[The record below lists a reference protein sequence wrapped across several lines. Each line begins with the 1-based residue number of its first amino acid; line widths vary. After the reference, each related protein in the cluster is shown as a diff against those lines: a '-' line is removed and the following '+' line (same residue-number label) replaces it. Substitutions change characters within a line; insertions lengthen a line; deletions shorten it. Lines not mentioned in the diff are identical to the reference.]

1 MTPDLI
7 IFDCDGVVVD
17 SEPATHLLL
26 RDELA
31 RFGLDMSVDEATRNF
46 IGGTMRGVAE
56 KARGLGA
63 ALPED
68 WVDQFYARLY
78 ARLAEGTD
86 LMAGITDVF
95 DRLDAAGREYCIA
108 SNGRLARM
116 EITLGQHPV
125 TLARFAGRIF
135 SAEQVPAPKPA
146 PDLFLHAARSLGHG
160 PETCAVIE
168 DSATGARAARAAG
181 MRCFGFAPEGDGAHL
196 AAEGAIPF
204 HAMQDLPEL
213 LKL

>member
-17 SEPATHLLL
+17 SEAVTQLLL

-31 RFGLDMSVDEATRNF
+31 LHGLEMTVEEVTGSF
-46 IGGTMRGVAE
+46 IGGTMHGVAE
-56 KARGLGA
+56 KARALGA
-63 ALPED
+63 ALPLD
-68 WVDQFYARLY
+68 WVDLFYARLY
-78 ARLAEGTD
+78 ARLAEGTE
-86 LMAGITDVF
+86 LVAGITGIF
-95 DRLDAAGREYCIA
+95 DRLEAAGRAYCIA
-108 SNGRLARM
+108 SNGRLAKM
-116 EITLGQHPV
+116 QITLGQHPA
-125 TLARFAGRIF
+125 TLARLAGRIF

-146 PDLFLHAARSLGHG
+146 PDLFLHAAQSLGRS
-160 PETCAVIE
+160 PAACIVIE

-204 HAMQDLPEL
+204 RAMSDLPEL

>member
-17 SEPATHLLL
+17 SETATHLLL

-31 RFGLDMSVDEATRNF
+31 RFGLDMRVEDVTSTF
-46 IGGTMRGVAE
+46 IGGTMHGVAE

-86 LMAGITDVF
+86 LVPGITGIF
-95 DRLDAAGREYCIA
+95 DQLDAAGRDYCIA
-108 SNGRLARM
+108 SNGRLAKM
-116 EITLGQHPV
+116 QITLGQHPV
-125 TLARFAGRIF
+125 TLARLSGRIF

-160 PETCAVIE
+160 AETCVVIE

-196 AAEGAIPF
+196 ATEGAIPF
-204 HAMQDLPEL
+204 RAMSDLPKL
-213 LKL
+213 LKF